1 MRRVPRSFRRRQEK
15 TWRDTAVELDAST
28 VDVLKAHQ
36 RRTGRIAGLV
46 FANAAGSE
54 LDPDSVTKAFP
65 KLAAAAGVRPVRFHD
80 LRHGYAMLALKAGTH
95 PKAVQERLGHSSIT
109 VTMDIYGSVMR
120 SVAKE
125 AARVVSAELA
135 RAASEA

>member
-1 MRRVPRSFRRRQEK
+1 
-15 TWRDTAVELDAST
+15 
-28 VDVLKAHQ
+28 
-36 RRTGRIAGLV
+36 
-46 FANAAGSE
+46 
-54 LDPDSVTKAFP
+54 VTKAFP

-80 LRHGYAMLALKAGTH
+80 LRHGYAMLALKAGAH